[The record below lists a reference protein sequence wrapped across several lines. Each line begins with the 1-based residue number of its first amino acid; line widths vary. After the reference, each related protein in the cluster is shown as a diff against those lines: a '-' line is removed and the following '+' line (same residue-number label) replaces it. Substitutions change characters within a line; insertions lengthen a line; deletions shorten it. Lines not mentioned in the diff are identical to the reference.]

1 MCDMLRHSQIKKKGR
16 EYLLNMDGDEVNKNF
31 NESLSLFLAGSGL
44 NLYFY
49 GWNYV

>member
-1 MCDMLRHSQIKKKGR
+1 MLKHSQMKKKKGR
-16 EYLLNMDGDEVNKNF
+16 EYLLNMDGDEVNKNV
-31 NESLSLFLAGSGL
+31 NESLGFFLASSGL